1 MMSPEHCLK
10 LESWHSPQNINK
22 MKQYEIE
29 FSSKV
34 SLFIQFIQ

>member
-1 MMSPEHCLK
+1 MSPEHYLK
-10 LESWHSPQNINK
+10 LEGWRSPPNINK
-22 MKQYEIE
+22 VKQYEIE